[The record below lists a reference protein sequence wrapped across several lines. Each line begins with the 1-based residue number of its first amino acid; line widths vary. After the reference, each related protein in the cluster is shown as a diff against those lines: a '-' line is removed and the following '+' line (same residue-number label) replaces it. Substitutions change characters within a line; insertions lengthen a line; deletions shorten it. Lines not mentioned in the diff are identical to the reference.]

1 MAQTKKTDRR
11 NAILVAATK
20 LIAVQGLGAPTAKIA
35 KAAGIADGSLFTYFP
50 DKDDLLN
57 QLYVELKMELREAV
71 LAAYPRTGTLK
82 QQARHLWDILINWN
96 LSQPAKRR
104 TMAQLS
110 VSDRITAES
119 KRAGTDGW
127 ENIAAMM
134 QKVSAKG
141 LLKDRPPTFS
151 IKILLVLSE
160 LTMDSILEFPKEA
173 DTYRKA
179 GFDAF
184 WNAVARS

>member
-11 NAILVAATK
+11 NAILVAATN
-20 LIAVQGLGAPTAKIA
+20 LIAIQGLGAPTAKIA
-35 KAAGIADGSLFTYFP
+35 KAAGVSDGSLFTYFP

-57 QLYVELKMELREAV
+57 QLYVELKIELREAV
-71 LAAYPRTGTLK
+71 FAAYPRSGILK
-82 QQARHLWDILINWN
+82 QQARHLWDVLIDWGLNE
-96 LSQPAKRR
+96 PPKRR
-104 TMAQLS
+104 TMAQLN
-110 VSDRITAES
+110 VSDRITATS
-119 KRAGTDGW
+119 KQAGTDGW
-127 ENIAAMM
+127 EDIAAMM

-141 LLKDRPPTFS
+141 LLKDRPSTFS

-173 DTYRKA
+173 TAYRQA

-184 WNAVARS
+184 WNAVAKT

>member
-71 LAAYPRTGTLK
+71 LALTPGR
-82 QQARHLWDILINWN
+82 
-96 LSQPAKRR
+96 
-104 TMAQLS
+104 
-110 VSDRITAES
+110 
-119 KRAGTDGW
+119 
-127 ENIAAMM
+127 
-134 QKVSAKG
+134 
-141 LLKDRPPTFS
+141 
-151 IKILLVLSE
+151 E
-160 LTMDSILEFPKEA
+160 L
-173 DTYRKA
+173 
-179 GFDAF
+179 
-184 WNAVARS
+184 